1 MLSRRRFVLAS
12 MAGIGC
18 CQRKPSGY
26 PGYGIVANQGGGA
39 VGVVDL
45 ERFTL
50 AKHIRLE
57 GNPSHVVGTPA
68 AGRVYA
74 LTPDSGS
81 IHEIRTD
88 TLTLARKLQVAKSAV
103 AMRLAP
109 DGKTLAVACD
119 NPKSLALVAAG
130 GMKVLSQTPLPA
142 DPVDLELS
150 LDGLYAAVSYGSEQ
164 AISIIRL
171 DDRRTPAV
179 IRCGGEMGK
188 VCFRGDSKCVIA
200 ADLTRQMLSLFDVAA
215 RQPLVDL
222 HLGC

>member
-57 GNPSHVVGTPA
+57 GNPSHVVGNPA

-74 LTPDSGS
+74 LTPDSGT

-88 TLTLARKLQVAKSAV
+88 SLTLARNVQVAKSAV

-109 DGKTLAVACD
+109 DGKTLAVASD
-119 NPKSLALVAAG
+119 DPKSFTLGATGA
-130 GMKVLSQTPLPA
+130 MDKVSATPLPA
-142 DPVDLELS
+142 RPVHP
-150 LDGLYAAVSYGSEQ
+150 
-164 AISIIRL
+164 RL
-171 DDRRTPAV
+171 
-179 IRCGGEMGK
+179 
-188 VCFRGDSKCVIA
+188 
-200 ADLTRQMLSLFDVAA
+200 
-215 RQPLVDL
+215 
-222 HLGC
+222 